1 MLQVEAVHKSF
12 GDFTAVYGAN
22 LTVEQSELVAVIG
35 PNGAGKT
42 TLFNLISGQLK
53 ADKGKIAFKGEEI
66 NGLPPYEI
74 CKRGIGRSFQI
85 VNIFRRL
92 TVFENVQVAVL
103 SQQRQSSNL
112 FSPAQNLAVEE
123 THGILESVGL
133 SDKASNIAGSL
144 SHGDQKIL
152 EIAIALGNEPELL
165 ILDEPTAGMSPEETA
180 ATMELIKGLGRRPSP
195 IKPEGRG
202 LTILFCEHD
211 MEVVFDIAQSIM
223 VMHHGQ
229 TLIQGKPEEVRRNKA
244 VQEAY
249 LGFDASVSTEPSSRA
264 QAEGLV
270 AAQPNGGE
278 FDA

>member
-12 GDFTAVYGAN
+12 GDFMAVYGAN
-22 LTVEQSELVAVIG
+22 LTVEKGELVAVIG

-42 TLFNLISGQLK
+42 TLFNLITGQLK
-53 ADKGKIAFKGEEI
+53 PDSGKIVFKGEEI
-66 NGLPPYEI
+66 GGLPAYRI
-74 CKRGIGRSFQI
+74 CKMGIGRSFQI
-85 VNIFRRL
+85 VNIFPRL

-103 SQQRQSSNL
+103 SHQRQSSNL
-112 FSPAQNLAVEE
+112 FSPSRSLAVEE
-123 THGILESVGL
+123 TNRLLESVGL
-133 SDKASNIAGSL
+133 SNKAMSIAGSL

-180 ATMELIKGLGRRPSP
+180 ATIQLIKQLASPSASPFDPAQDELRAELGTGRT
-195 IKPEGRG
+195 GARG

-211 MEVVFDIAQSIM
+211 MDVVFDIAQSIM

-229 TLIQGKPEEVRRNKA
+229 TLIQGKPEEVRMNTQ

-249 LGFDASVSTEPSSRA
+249 LGFDA
-264 QAEGLV
+264 
-270 AAQPNGGE
+270 AQPSGGGS
-278 FDA
+278 DA

>member
-1 MLQVEAVHKSF
+1 MLRVQAVHKTF
-12 GDFTAVYGAN
+12 GDFTAVSGAN
-22 LTVEQSELVAVIG
+22 LTVERGELVAVIG

-53 ADKGKIAFKGEEI
+53 ADEGMITFKEEEI
-66 NGLPPYEI
+66 RGLPPYEI

-85 VNIFRRL
+85 VNVFPRL

-112 FSPAQNLAVEE
+112 FSPAQRLAVKE
-123 THGILESVGL
+123 TNHILESVGL
-133 SDKASNIAGSL
+133 SDKAASVTGLL
-144 SHGDQKIL
+144 SHGDQKVL

-180 ATMELIKGLGRRPSP
+180 TTIGLVKQLASA
-195 IKPEGRG
+195 RG

-229 TLIQGKPEEVRRNKA
+229 TLIQGKPEEVRMNEQ

-249 LGFDASVSTEPSSRA
+249 LGGGDDA
-264 QAEGLV
+264 
-270 AAQPNGGE
+270 
-278 FDA
+278 